1 MEKYKGGVDVKVL
14 SFDDYTTSKF
24 GVDLGEIPHKKVKA
38 PSGGVMHDRFCVI
51 DNQKVLAGSYNWS
64 EKAEKNVENVPVL

>member
-14 SFDDYTTSKF
+14 SFDDYTNSKF

-38 PSGGVMHDRFCVI
+38 PSSKEVVVGEEQPFSRMI
-51 DNQKVLAGSYNWS
+51 L
-64 EKAEKNVENVPVL
+64 